1 MKINEFAREEDVL
14 EGWVSSGVKML
25 AKQSGNAAKAATKSA
40 RAAKAAELVAN
51 HYGSQF
57 MKMLYTLDIAKE
69 VILYNVKVNRLN
81 KDDPNYQEQLRNLR
95 GQFIVAVLAP
105 KVTMWIA
112 NKLLLT
118 QILKFLPWALHK
130 TGAHGGAAIIR
141 QLNTKGIEAALL
153 VWFSTEAG
161 KKWLTDTFGTL
172 ITGVGTIPEIA
183 GDVFQFGKAAIQ
195 VATGNI
201 PANAQTSTN
210 GGSST
215 DIMNTGGNNAND
227 PFKGTSRA
235 GGI

>member
-1 MKINEFAREEDVL
+1 MKIKDFAQEEDIL
-14 EGWVSSGVKML
+14 EGWVSSGIKML
-25 AKQSGNAAKAATKSA
+25 ARQSSTAAKAASKSA
-40 RAAKAAELVAN
+40 RAAQAAEIVAT
-51 HYGSQF
+51 HYGDKW
-57 MKMLYTLDIAKE
+57 MKFLYAADIAKE
-69 VILYNVKVNRLN
+69 VIAYNIKANKLN

-95 GQFIVAVLAP
+95 GQFIVAVVAP
-105 KVTMWIA
+105 KVAMWIG

-118 QILKFLPWALHK
+118 KVFNILPWVLQK
-130 TGAHGGAAIIR
+130 SGLPGAGAIVR
-141 QLNTKGIEAALL
+141 QLSFKGAELAMLG
-153 VWFSTEAG
+153 WWTTDSG

-172 ITGVGTIPEIA
+172 ITGVGTLPEIV
-183 GDVFQFGKAAIQ
+183 GDVAQFGKAAVQ

-215 DIMNTGGNNAND
+215 DIMNTGNNAND